1 MMAFV
6 SARAIKFQSTH
17 PRGVRQRMTIVEQ
30 KTKKFQSTHPRGV
43 RHIMY
48 AWVDNWTEISIH
60 APTRGATDEIVV
72 FGDCEKISIHAPTR
86 GATSFCCISLWNHI
100 FQSTHPRGVRRKYG
114 IEADDT

>member
-72 FGDCEKISIHAPTR
+72 FGGLRENFNPRTHEGCDQFLLYKPLEPYISIHAPTR
-86 GATSFCCISLWNHI
+86 GAT
-100 FQSTHPRGVRRKYG
+100 QVRHRSR
-114 IEADDT
+114 